1 MARILIVDDAAFM
14 RGSLKYIMESAGH
27 NVVGEAAN
35 GQEALKLYRKHQPDI
50 VIMDILM
57 REMDGLAALGAIK
70 KDDPGAKVIMVSA
83 LGIDE
88 TKKEAEELGALG
100 YIRKPFKQSEIVDEI
115 AKVLASAG

>member
-100 YIRKPFKQSEIVDEI
+100 YITKPFKQSEIVDEI